1 MLSTKVF
8 SSSDSA
14 SKYYSHGDY
23 YGSEA
28 QGNWFGLGAESL
40 NVSGEFNAKTDQAFS
55 NILNGILPNGQ
66 TLGRKTKDGLEHC
79 PGVDLTFSAP
89 KSFSIQMLVFASS
102 EERSA
107 MEGALTKAV
116 NSTLKYIEEKGYAVA
131 RKGKDGQVR
140 EQINKLT
147 FATFLHTTN
156 RNLEPQAHVHCFLAN
171 VAKCSDGKFRSLDFK
186 DIINNN
192 KFFGQVFRNELALE
206 TKKLGYDITPTIL
219 SDGSSGFELN
229 KIDSKLIDAFST
241 RRKEIEAL
249 CKLYDVKTKE
259 GRDNI
264 VINSRKSKRLASQD
278 ELSSAWKTLEQKTSN
293 EITNQNVNNQQ
304 QNNDN
309 LFKQAWGFLISKLNS
324 KLSAP
329 YKELTLEELAILCVE
344 DATHKTSVVSWEDL
358 LKKALKFSVGNY
370 TVSDLEREFKT
381 LEAQGSIIGNNGLY
395 TTKALVTQ
403 EKQILKYAEGAIGA
417 SKEIVNEEY
426 LSAHMEKYERMQSFK
441 LNEQQKNTIGHIL
454 TSKDKI
460 ITVEGLPG
468 VGKSTVL
475 DSVRQISTKQVINLN
490 FEGLAPTA
498 SASKTLK
505 DSANLNASTTLHHF
519 LGKYQGYIEGRGTA
533 QSLNEQRKN
542 FKNTII
548 FVDEASMIPTQV
560 MHRLLI
566 LQKKF
571 DFRLIL
577 TGDTKQLGAVE
588 AGKPFAQILQTI
600 KPAIMNQI
608 VRQTGEL
615 HKQAVIAASKGD
627 IIKSFAIHQENIQ
640 EQKSLRTLA
649 KQAAELYLQKDQTQR
664 EQTLLIA
671 PTRSLRDQINN
682 NIKNMLCS
690 KQEKLEF
697 SALRQKDMSLADYQ
711 FASSYK
717 ENDDILKFNRAY
729 ARLGIKKGE
738 YLKVI
743 KINNAGNRLILKN
756 SANKEIF
763 FSLIKGVNY
772 QDKFEV
778 YNQLNLILQKDL
790 KIIFTK
796 NNRELGLINSETT
809 IIKALNQNNAILQ
822 FENKLT
828 REISLNQLK
837 HIDYGYCVTIHNS
850 QSKTYENTIA
860 AISKNKLLNNQQSWL
875 VSLSRHKTELT
886 ILSEDTKMLQ
896 TYLAKN
902 TGIEMSA
909 LELVSKVNLH
919 GHKSTS
925 LKSLPVT
932 NKNKEISI

>member
-8 SSSDSA
+8 SSGGSA

-28 QGNWFGLGAESL
+28 QGNWFGLGTESL
-40 NVSGEFNAKTDQAFS
+40 KLSGNFNAKNDQNFS

-66 TLGRKTKDGLEHC
+66 ILGRKTKDGLEHC

-89 KSFSIQMLVFASS
+89 KSFSIQMLVYASN
-102 EERSA
+102 EERVS

-131 RKGKDGQVR
+131 RKGKDGHLR
-140 EQINKLT
+140 EKINKLT
-147 FATFLHTTN
+147 FATFSHTTN
-156 RNLEPQAHVHCFLAN
+156 RNLEPQAHIHCFLAN
-171 VAKCSDGKFRSLDFK
+171 IAKCSDGKFRSLDFK

-192 KFFGQVFRNELALE
+192 KFFGQIFRNELALE

-219 SDGSSGFELN
+219 SDGSSAFELN

-249 CKLYDVKTKE
+249 CKLYDVKTKS

-264 VINSRKSKRLASQD
+264 VINSRQSKRLASQD
-278 ELSSAWKTLEQKTSN
+278 ELSGAWKALEQKVSN
-293 EITNQNVNNQQ
+293 EITNENTNNQQ

-309 LFKQAWGFLISKLNS
+309 LFKQAWNFLISKLNP
-324 KLSAP
+324 KLDNP
-329 YKELTLEELAILCVE
+329 YKELTMQELAKLCIE
-344 DATHKTSVVSWEDL
+344 DATHKNSVVSWEDL

-370 TVSDLEREFKT
+370 TVRDLEREFKA
-381 LEAQGSIIGNNGLY
+381 LEAKGYIIGNNGLY
-395 TTKALVTQ
+395 TSKSLVSQ
-403 EKQILKYAEGAIGA
+403 EKQILKYAQEAVGA
-417 SKEIVNEEY
+417 SKKIVKQEY
-426 LSAHMEKYERMQSFK
+426 LSAHIEKYERMHNFK
-441 LNEQQKNTIGHIL
+441 INGQQKSTIGHIL

-475 DSVRQISTKQVINLN
+475 DSVRQISAKQVINLN

-505 DSANLNASTTLHHF
+505 ESANLNTSNTLHHF
-519 LGKYQGYIEGRGTA
+519 LGKYQGYIEGRGTN

-548 FVDEASMIPTQV
+548 FVDEASLISTNI
-560 MHRLLI
+560 MHKLLT

-571 DFRLIL
+571 DFRLVL

-588 AGKPFAQILQTI
+588 AGKPFAQILQI
-600 KPAIMNQI
+600 SKPAILNEI
-608 VRQTGEL
+608 VRQKDEL

-627 IIKSFAIHQENIQ
+627 IKKTFEIHQENIQ
-640 EQKSLRTLA
+640 EQKTLKTLA
-649 KQAAELYLQKDQTQR
+649 KEAANLYIQKDIDQR

-671 PTRSLRDQINN
+671 PTRNLRDQINN
-682 NIKNMLCS
+682 NIRNMFG
-690 KQEKLEF
+690 QGEEKFEF
-697 SALRQKDMSLADYQ
+697 TALKQKDMSLADYQ

-717 ENDDILKFNRAY
+717 ENYDILKFNRPY
-729 ARLGIKKGE
+729 KKLGIKKDE
-738 YLKVI
+738 YIKII
-743 KINNAGNRLILKN
+743 KINHSGNRLILKN
-756 SANKEIF
+756 SAGKEIL
-763 FSLIKGVNY
+763 FSLTKGINY
-772 QDKFEV
+772 QNKFEV
-778 YNQLNLILQKDL
+778 YNELNLTLQKNL

-796 NNRELGLINSETT
+796 NNRELGLINSETA
-809 IIKALNQNNAILQ
+809 IIKAINQNSATLQ

-828 REISLNQLK
+828 REIPLTQLK

-850 QSKTYENTIA
+850 QGKTYENTIA
-860 AISKNKLLNNQQSWL
+860 AIAKNKLLNNQQSWL

-886 ILSEDTKMLQ
+886 ILSEDTKALQ

-902 TGIEMSA
+902 TGNEMSA
-909 LELVSKVNLH
+909 LELVGNTDIKAVLSKENLV
-919 GHKSTS
+919 KSDKAPTMS
-925 LKSLPVT
+925 M
-932 NKNKEISI
+932 